1 MNVDKHRDQREKG
14 VGIKIPMLLP
24 INKKSNHS
32 REKQNKTKQKA
43 NETKSTSIEGHLEG

>member
-32 REKQNKTKQKA
+32 REKQKKQNKRRMRLNQPLLKDT
-43 NETKSTSIEGHLEG
+43 